1 VARQQPNHTGCFGAH
16 GTSGSHLSK
25 PIIYALGSNVNV
37 VQNEPH
43 LEREV
48 STMAPKKSTLT
59 IALPGRNALIAIGL
73 SLVTLIGASIA
84 MQAPAAIVV
93 PVTYTVTDQYGGV
106 FGSDSTCEPRSTD
119 FSWVAGDV
127 TIASQDATGLPTDLT
142 ATASIPSVARSSA
155 TDCTWTFFVSINP
168 PDVEPLNRLVGQG
181 QFPQSLGV
189 FDMKIG
195 NESIGSIAPVLVN
208 NIAVNLK
215 RSIAVTNTIYGVARL
230 GDLNA
235 RCTGDS
241 GNLPTEWNCT
251 GRQSWDGLGW
261 IGWYSYNKYRNI
273 EKFRVIN
280 NKKDES
286 KSKCWGV
293 NGFKDF
299 KIGAKVTITGDDGVL
314 TTSLVE
320 STKTALPRTVPM
332 QYYKWYLASKSSKVT
347 VCHFAWLIPD
357 VPFSESGYTVKIGAR
372 DPKTVTFAELEQGDW
387 LMFTDYG
394 NVIPDYTKN

>member
-1 VARQQPNHTGCFGAH
+1 MA
-16 GTSGSHLSK
+16 SK
-25 PIIYALGSNVNV
+25 S
-37 VQNEPH
+37 
-43 LEREV
+43 
-48 STMAPKKSTLT
+48 STLT

-73 SLVTLIGASIA
+73 SLVTLVGASVA

-106 FGSDSTCEPRSTD
+106 FGSDSTCEPRSAD

-127 TIASQDATGLPTDLT
+127 TVASQDATGLPTDLT
-142 ATASIPSVARSSA
+142 ATASTPSVTRSSA

-241 GNLPTEWNCT
+241 GNFPKDWKCT
-251 GRQSWDGLGW
+251 GRQAWDGLGW
-261 IGWYSYNKYRNI
+261 IGWYSYDKYRNI

-280 NKKDES
+280 NNKDVN

-293 NGFKDF
+293 NSYKDF
-299 KIGAKVTITGDDGVL
+299 KIGAKVTITGDNVVK
-314 TTSLVE
+314 TTRLVE
-320 STKTALPRTVPM
+320 AAKSMLPREVPM
-332 QYYKWYLASKSSKVT
+332 QYYKWYLASKSSKIS
-347 VCHFAWLIPD
+347 VCHFAWMIPEL
-357 VPFSESGYTVKIGAR
+357 PFSESGYTVKIGAR
-372 DPKTVTFAELEQGDW
+372 DPKTFTLGELEQGDW
-387 LMFTDYG
+387 LVFTDDG
-394 NVIPDYTKN
+394 NVIPDFTKN